1 VKNNKGFTLIE
12 LLAVIVILGIII
24 TIATLSLSGIKG
36 REKSDNESILS
47 RKIENAA
54 KLYAAKY
61 YADKI
66 TSGSGNV
73 EFTLN
78 DLEKDG
84 LIELNDDQCVDQRNK
99 NIVVTGKSHYDFDE
113 IKNCKCYSKELTCN

>member
-1 VKNNKGFTLIE
+1 MKNNKGFTLIE

-47 RKIENAA
+47 RKVKNAA

-66 TSGSGNV
+66 DDNPSFELSN
-73 EFTLN
+73 
-78 DLEKDG
+78 LEKDG
-84 LIELNDDQCVDQRNK
+84 LIELEN
-99 NIVVTGKSHYDFDE
+99 TGCSGNETISIEDASDE
-113 IKNCKCYSKELTCN
+113 DYEFKCN